1 MSGKA
6 GPMTSTITHDGEY
19 SASSRVAIMDGSG
32 AVAACVRCGGETD
45 QRIVL
50 VTSTG
55 ACRDSRAVC
64 PSCRQPRH
72 RDDT

>member
-1 MSGKA
+1 
-6 GPMTSTITHDGEY
+6 MTATITHDGEH
-19 SASSRVAIMDGSG
+19 SASSRVAIMEGSG
-32 AVAACVRCGGETD
+32 AVAVCVRCGGETD